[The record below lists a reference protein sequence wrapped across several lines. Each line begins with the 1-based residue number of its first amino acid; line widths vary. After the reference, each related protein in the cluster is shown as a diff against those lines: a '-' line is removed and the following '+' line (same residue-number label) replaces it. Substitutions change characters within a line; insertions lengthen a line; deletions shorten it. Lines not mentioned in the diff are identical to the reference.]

1 MLSKAS
7 GQGIT
12 AQNRMPLLRDVQVQG
27 GGRLDVAYGDR
38 NETDEHQHVGPVVAQ
53 AYAVRNPAAVLV
65 EAQHRAAI
73 EPMLMCS
80 LWEGGAP
87 VLPLSEGFLGHE
99 TRVRERGMEGGA
111 YRGGVNE
118 EEEDVHSRGTTKEVR
133 NHEALEPG
141 HTH

>member
-53 AYAVRNPAAVLV
+53 AYGSIGGSAAQGGDRANAYVL
-65 EAQHRAAI
+65 A
-73 EPMLMCS
+73 LG
-80 LWEGGAP
+80 GGAP